1 MFDKTCK
8 NLLVRG
14 VNWIG
19 DAVMTMPALR
29 ALRKELPDIK
39 ISLLVKPWVAPLFE
53 NNPFIDNIILYEDN
67 YSGMSGKFR
76 LSSVLRTKSFCS
88 SILFQNAFDAA
99 LIAFLSGIPQRI
111 GYNRDLRG
119 FLLTDSIPFD
129 NDDRKMHHIEYYL
142 NILRQ
147 AGINAEFSL
156 PYIYLS
162 LNERLRTRN
171 LLKGLK
177 RPVVGINPGAS
188 YGSTKRWQP
197 EKFAEVTRKIISDLN
212 GSVVIFGGPSE
223 TGIAEKIINEL
234 ASFHSS
240 LPGLAPQSGAGVTR
254 HLLNMAGKTNLR
266 ELSALISECDV
277 FLTNDSGP
285 MHIGYAVRT
294 PMVAIFGSTDPELT
308 GPVGIG
314 NKKKKKNTDCSPC
327 FKRTCER
334 DKMDCMDAI
343 TADEV
348 FDAIEHSIP
357 KNKAVFFDRDGTLC
371 KDAEYLNSFDNLEIF
386 KEVSGL
392 ILLKDKG
399 YKLIGVSNQS
409 GIARGIVDEKFTR
422 EVNNIFIEQYGFD
435 DFYYCPH
442 RPDEHCPCRKPEPE
456 MILRARAEHSIDL
469 KQSYVIGD
477 KELDMLIAKSAGAK
491 GILVLTGQGA
501 ESANADYVA
510 KDLDEAVKWILG
522 NP

>member
-1 MFDKTCK
+1 MLDKTCK

-29 ALRKELPDIK
+29 ALRKELPDTK

-53 NNPFIDNIILYEDN
+53 KNPFIDEIILYEDKYN
-67 YSGMSGKFR
+67 GISGKFR
-76 LSSVLRTKSFCS
+76 LSSVLKTKSFCS

-111 GYNRDLRG
+111 GYNRDWRG
-119 FLLTDSIPFD
+119 FLLTDSIPFN

-147 AGINAEFSL
+147 AGIDAEFSL

-162 LNERLRTRN
+162 LNERIRARN
-171 LLKGLK
+171 ILKGLK
-177 RPVVGINPGAS
+177 RPVIGINPGAS

-197 EKFAEVTRKIISDLN
+197 EKFAEVSRKIISDLN
-212 GSVVIFGGPSE
+212 GSVVIFGGQSE
-223 TGIAEKIINEL
+223 TGIAEEITSKSQISNLKSQI
-234 ASFHSS
+234 
-240 LPGLAPQSGAGVTR
+240 
-254 HLLNMAGKTNLR
+254 LNKAGKTDLI

-294 PMVAIFGSTDPELT
+294 PMTAVFGSTDPELT

-314 NKKKKKNTDCSPC
+314 NTVIRKNTDCSPC
-327 FKRTCER
+327 FKRTCDR
-334 DKMDCMDAI
+334 NKMDCMDAI
-343 TADEV
+343 TSDEV
-348 FDAIEHSIP
+348 FDAIEHFIP

-371 KDAEYLNSFDNLEIF
+371 KDAGYLNSLDNLEIF
-386 KEVSGL
+386 KEVAGL
-392 ILLKDKG
+392 IRLKDKG

-409 GIARGIVDEKFTR
+409 GIARGIVDEKFTK

-442 RPDEHCPCRKPEPE
+442 HPDERCPCRKPEPE
-456 MILRARAEHSIDL
+456 MILKARAQHSINL

-501 ESANADYVA
+501 ESSNADYVA
-510 KDLDEAVKWILG
+510 KDLNEAVKWILG

>member
-1 MFDKTCK
+1 MFDKPCK

-29 ALRKELPDIK
+29 ALRKELPDTY

-53 NNPFIDNIILYEDN
+53 NNPFIDDIILYEDKHN
-67 YSGMSGKFR
+67 GLSGKFR
-76 LSSVLRTKSFCS
+76 LSSVLKAKSFCS

-111 GYNRDLRG
+111 GYNRDCRS
-119 FLLTDSIPFD
+119 FLLTDSIPFN
-129 NDDRKMHHIEYYL
+129 NDDRKIHHIEYYL

-147 AGINAEFSL
+147 TGIYAEFSL

-162 LNERLRTRN
+162 LNERIRARN
-171 LLKGLK
+171 ILKGLK
-177 RPVVGINPGAS
+177 RPIIGINPGAS

-197 EKFAEVTRKIISDLN
+197 EKFAEVSKRIISNLD
-212 GSVVIFGGPSE
+212 GSIVIFGGQSE
-223 TGIAEKIINEL
+223 IVIAEEIVSSPQLLPL
-234 ASFHSS
+234 ASRILS
-240 LPGLAPQSGAGVTR
+240 
-254 HLLNMAGKTNLR
+254 MAGKTDLR
-266 ELSALISECDV
+266 ELSSCISECDV

-285 MHIGYAVRT
+285 MHISYAVRT
-294 PMVAIFGSTDPELT
+294 PTVAIFGSTEPGLT
-308 GPVGIG
+308 GPLGKG
-314 NKKKKKNTDCSPC
+314 NMVIKKNIECSPC
-327 FKRTCER
+327 FERTCDR
-334 DKMDCMDAI
+334 QNMDCMDAI
-343 TADEV
+343 TSDEV
-348 FDAIEHSIP
+348 FDAIERSIP

-371 KDAEYLNSFDNLEIF
+371 KDAGYLNSLDNLEIF
-386 KEVSGL
+386 KEVAGL
-392 ILLKDKG
+392 IRLKDKG

-422 EVNNIFIEQYGFD
+422 EVNNIFIEQYEFD

-442 RPDEHCPCRKPEPE
+442 RSDEHCPCRKPEPE

-477 KELDMLIAKSAGAK
+477 KELDMLLAKSTGAK
-491 GILVLTGQGA
+491 GILILTGQGA

-510 KDLDEAVKWILG
+510 KDLNEAVKWILG
-522 NP
+522 KL

>member
-29 ALRKELPDIK
+29 ALRKELPDTK

-53 NNPFIDNIILYEDN
+53 NNPFIDDIILYEDK
-67 YSGMSGKFR
+67 YSSISGKFR

-119 FLLTDSIPFD
+119 FLLTDSIPFN

-147 AGINAEFSL
+147 AGIDAEFSL
-156 PYIYLS
+156 PFIYLS
-162 LNERLRTRN
+162 LNERIRARN
-171 LLKGLK
+171 ILKELK
-177 RPVVGINPGAS
+177 RPVIGINPGAS

-197 EKFAEVTRKIISDLN
+197 EKFAEVTRKIISELG
-212 GSVVIFGGPSE
+212 GSVVIFGGQSE
-223 TGIAEKIINEL
+223 TGIAEEITSKFQISNFKFQIL
-234 ASFHSS
+234 
-240 LPGLAPQSGAGVTR
+240 T
-254 HLLNMAGKTNLR
+254 MAGKTDLR
-266 ELSALISECDV
+266 ELSALISECDTL
-277 FLTNDSGP
+277 LTNDSGP

-294 PMVAIFGSTDPELT
+294 PMVAVFGSTDPELT
-308 GPVGIG
+308 GPVAIG
-314 NKKKKKNTDCSPC
+314 NTVIRKSTDCSPC
-327 FKRTCER
+327 FKRTCGR
-334 DKMDCMDAI
+334 NKMDCMDAI

-348 FDAIEHSIP
+348 FDAIERSIP

-386 KEVSGL
+386 KEVSEL
-392 ILLKDKG
+392 IHLKDKG

-456 MILRARAEHSIDL
+456 MILKARAEHSIDL

-477 KELDMLIAKSAGAK
+477 KELDMLLAKSAGAK

-510 KDLDEAVKWILG
+510 KDLNEAVKWILG